1 MVTVSKYNGDT
12 FFINENEYTNLSFLK
27 DEKKF
32 IAQPI
37 QPTAHLGLIREI
49 IEIDDVMGVLY
60 TNEAHPTAMEYSTIS
75 IKVDE
80 PEKRQ
85 DGVFVKDIVDLNCFS
100 VRTLNI
106 LYAADIR
113 TVGDLTKLHKTD
125 VLKLRNA
132 GKTTLS
138 EINDFF
144 EKYGL
149 EWYNG

>member
-1 MVTVSKYNGDT
+1 MVTVSKYNGDI
-12 FFINENEYTNLSFLK
+12 FFINENEYINLSFLK

-37 QPTAHLGLIREI
+37 QSTAHIGVFRET
-49 IEIDDVMGVLY
+49 IEIDDVMEVLY
-60 TNEAHPTAMEYSTIS
+60 TNEAHPTALNFSTIS

-85 DGVFVKDIVDLNCFS
+85 DGVFVKDIVDLDCFS

-132 GKTTLS
+132 GKSTLG
-138 EINDFF
+138 EINNFF

-149 EWYNG
+149 EWNKG